1 VCPLCAVTIVSK
13 QKMSSCLFQAKA
25 MCLPAGRLARIEV
38 SESQVVD
45 ETALPPM
52 RTLSKVETLP
62 KSPGPPNTVIVLL
75 PAIGAFCGLTAEGP
89 AQTCGRRNRKHDKL
103 IRRHVPSLLV
113 PKISRLPCVTL
124 CNSCPSAGNRARSRP
139 GCCRSPPSDGM
150 W

>member
-62 KSPGPPNTVIVLL
+62 KSPGPPNMVIVLP
-75 PAIGAFCGLTAEGP
+75 PAFGPVCGLTAERP
-89 AQTCGRRNRKHDKL
+89 AHTCGRRRRKHEKL
-103 IRRHVPSLLV
+103 IRRHVPRLLV
-113 PKISRLPCVTL
+113 PKISRLPCV
-124 CNSCPSAGNRARSRP
+124 NSCPSAGNRCRSRS